1 MTECDTPDTRSQEP
15 APAETTP
22 APGTT
27 RPGADWLT
35 PEWDRA
41 TLPVASAIT
50 PSPARLYD
58 YYLGGKDNYTADRE
72 AAEKIRAV
80 FPALSDA
87 AWANRGFHGRA
98 ATWMA
103 RHDIRQFVDIG
114 AGLPTMDNTHQVVQR
129 IAPCARVVYADNDR
143 QAVCHARAL
152 LVGAPG
158 VIAIDADVR
167 DPDALLANGGL
178 RELIDFTE
186 PAGVLITAVLHFV
199 ADTDDPWS
207 LVAQLMAA
215 FAPGSYLA
223 LSHVTADGM
232 PPAAVQAGTD
242 VYGHATENIY
252 PRTRTQVEPFFGGL
266 GLLPPHKRSP
276 PALTYVGEWGCEDP
290 ALADSDGSRAL
301 YAGVARRPARQ
312 EHAA

>member
-1 MTECDTPDTRSQEP
+1 MAGD
-15 APAETTP
+15 
-22 APGTT
+22 
-27 RPGADWLT
+27 DWMS

-41 TLPVASAIT
+41 TLPVASAIR

-58 YYLGGKDNYTADRE
+58 YYLGGKDNFEADR
-72 AAEKIRAV
+72 AAARKIRAV

-103 RHDIRQFVDIG
+103 RHGIRQFIDIG

-129 IAPCARVVYADNDR
+129 ITPCARVVYADNDR

-152 LVGAPG
+152 LVSGPG
-158 VIAIDADVR
+158 VTAINADIR
-167 DPDALLANGGL
+167 DPDALLDNQEL
-178 RELIDFTE
+178 RDLIHFTQ

-199 ADTDDPWS
+199 ADTDNPWQ
-207 LVAQLMAA
+207 LVRRLMRA

-232 PPAAVQAGTD
+232 PPAAVQAGTE
-242 VYGHATENIY
+242 VYDHATQNIY
-252 PRTRTQVEPFFGGL
+252 PRTRAQVERFFTGL
-266 GLLPPHKRSP
+266 DLLPPHRLSP
-276 PALTYVGEWGCEDP
+276 PAVTYVGEWGCEDP

-301 YAGVARRPARQ
+301 YAGLARRPDRL

>member
-1 MTECDTPDTRSQEP
+1 MAT
-15 APAETTP
+15 
-22 APGTT
+22 G
-27 RPGADWLT
+27 DWMS

-41 TLPVASAIT
+41 TIPAASAIK

-58 YYLGGKDNYTADRE
+58 YYLRGKDNFEADRQ

-103 RHDIRQFVDIG
+103 RHGIRQFVDIG

-129 IAPCARVVYADNDR
+129 INPCARVVYADNDR

-152 LVGAPG
+152 LVGGPG
-158 VIAIDADVR
+158 VTAIDADIR
-167 DPDALLANGGL
+167 DPDALLDNREL
-178 RELIDFTE
+178 RELVDFTQ
-186 PAGVLITAVLHFV
+186 PAGLLITAVLHFV
-199 ADTDDPWS
+199 ADADNPWE
-207 LVAQLMAA
+207 LITRLMTA

-223 LSHVTADGM
+223 LSHVTADGI
-232 PPAAVQAGTD
+232 PPAAVQAGTE
-242 VYGHATENIY
+242 VYQHATQNIY
-252 PRTRTQVEPFFGGL
+252 PRTRTQVERFFTGL
-266 GLLPPHKRSP
+266 DLLPPHRHSP
-276 PALTYVGEWGCEDP
+276 PAVTYVGEWGCEDP

-301 YAGVARRPARQ
+301 YAGVARRRARLDR
-312 EHAA
+312 AA